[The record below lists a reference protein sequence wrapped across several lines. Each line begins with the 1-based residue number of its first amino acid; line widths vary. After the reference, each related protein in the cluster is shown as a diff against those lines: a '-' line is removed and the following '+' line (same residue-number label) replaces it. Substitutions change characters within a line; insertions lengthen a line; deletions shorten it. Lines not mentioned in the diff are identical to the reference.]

1 MCCYGAVAP
10 LTSNNHIEGGHDDE
24 KEGHAPPCRFAV
36 LNDGKTS
43 GDAAFRQHDSDGDE
57 RQAGEKNNRDDHK
70 NQQPDVRIVHVPTNV
85 GGQDE

>member
-1 MCCYGAVAP
+1 
-10 LTSNNHIEGGHDDE
+10 
-24 KEGHAPPCRFAV
+24 
-36 LNDGKTS
+36 LNDGKTI